1 MIIDEYV
8 QTLKFCTRCG
18 DASKNH
24 EGQWGVEA
32 LRLLDEIRGA
42 QAEVTDRCK
51 IEGLYPTNLIPT

>member
-42 QAEVTDRCK
+42 QAE
-51 IEGLYPTNLIPT
+51 